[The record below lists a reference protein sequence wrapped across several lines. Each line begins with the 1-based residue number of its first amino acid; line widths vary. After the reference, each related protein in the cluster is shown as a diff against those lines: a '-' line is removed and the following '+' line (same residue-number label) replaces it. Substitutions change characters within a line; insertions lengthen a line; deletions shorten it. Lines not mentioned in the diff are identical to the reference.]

1 MAEEHPFDFEA
12 EVEET
17 YDPLADFDDD
27 DVEEEGDPSDGQGG
41 PIKTAPRPNQFAR
54 PDDDRPAAER
64 IQEVFDRLKPRK
76 RVLAGILRFLDT
88 PKRADVLQEKVDELQ
103 EYDYSVYDGYSYS
116 KLLYRAGAID
126 KVDENGE
133 PFPEDYEQEP
143 DIIEVDGVRYYKPT
157 DGVLVYWVTT
167 QDAWDFLAKDDPEQ
181 RMKDLLNDQLI
192 YAPIYQR
199 VLEACAASDGAS
211 AQLLADLVDSD
222 PLLEKPRR
230 WSSFFTKRLEDCES
244 INWRGAW
251 KITEIGRKAQAILSE
266 IIAAQEAEAAEA
278 ARQAELARQAEEARK
293 AEEAQAAQA
302 AEAAAAEAAAAT
314 EAAEAPE
321 QAQTA
326 DEVGEGE

>member
-1 MAEEHPFDFEA
+1 MSSAAFAAALPPSEAFAEIRAIRALYYFVLFDLWRNIPLEISYADTLEPGYLPEQSAPEH
-12 EVEET
+12 V
-17 YDPLADFDDD
+17 
-27 DVEEEGDPSDGQGG
+27 
-41 PIKTAPRPNQFAR
+41 
-54 PDDDRPAAER
+54 
-64 IQEVFDRLKPRK
+64 
-76 RVLAGILRFLDT
+76 
-88 PKRADVLQEKVDELQ
+88 
-103 EYDYSVYDGYSYS
+103 
-116 KLLYRAGAID
+116 
-126 KVDENGE
+126 
-133 PFPEDYEQEP
+133 
-143 DIIEVDGVRYYKPT
+143 
-157 DGVLVYWVTT
+157 
-167 QDAWDFLAKDDPEQ
+167 WDFLAKDDPEQ